1 MNKNEKSR
9 KNTLLKEVKSSW
21 FYWMLALPGI
31 AVLIAFSYIPM
42 AGIYLAFEN
51 YSFKGGIFGSEF
63 VGLKNFEFF
72 FKNIATAIRATRNT
86 ITINLGGIFVG
97 IIINVTVAIILN
109 EIINEKFKRLAQA
122 VMLLPH
128 FLSWIVVGALS
139 EAFLDTDGGI
149 INQII
154 CFCGGDPVS
163 FYSSPG
169 YWWGIMTFAIVW
181 KGFGYGSVFYYS
193 ALLGI
198 DPALYEAASIDGA
211 SRWRKIWNI
220 TLPLLKPTIIIM
232 FLLNLGGI
240 LGGSI
245 DMMAGM
251 TKLNP
256 LLLETTDTINTF
268 LYRATIQNSQFGMSA
283 AVSLYQSVFTCILV
297 LGANLLAKKVDPDYA
312 LF

>member
-1 MNKNEKSR
+1 M
-9 KNTLLKEVKSSW
+9 
-21 FYWMLALPGI
+21 
-31 AVLIAFSYIPM
+31 
-42 AGIYLAFEN
+42 
-51 YSFKGGIFGSEF
+51 
-63 VGLKNFEFF
+63 
-72 FKNIATAIRATRNT
+72 
-86 ITINLGGIFVG
+86 GGIFVG

-169 YWWGIMTFAIVW
+169 YWWGIMIFAIVW
-181 KGFGYGSVFYYS
+181 KGFGYGSVVYYS

>member
-1 MNKNEKSR
+1 M
-9 KNTLLKEVKSSW
+9 
-21 FYWMLALPGI
+21 I
-31 AVLIAFSYIPM
+31 
-42 AGIYLAFEN
+42 
-51 YSFKGGIFGSEF
+51 
-63 VGLKNFEFF
+63 
-72 FKNIATAIRATRNT
+72 
-86 ITINLGGIFVG
+86 
-97 IIINVTVAIILN
+97 
-109 EIINEKFKRLAQA
+109 
-122 VMLLPH
+122 
-128 FLSWIVVGALS
+128 
-139 EAFLDTDGGI
+139 
-149 INQII
+149 
-154 CFCGGDPVS
+154 
-163 FYSSPG
+163 
-169 YWWGIMTFAIVW
+169 FAIVW
-181 KGFGYGSVFYYS
+181 KGFGYGSVVYYS